1 MKKNIKPNKKNIN
14 LGLEILRVL
23 LAFWVLVFHC
33 GEIKSILLR
42 KILIIRA
49 FHVPTF
55 IIISFYFSFKIINN
69 KNIIK
74 IKERFIRLLFP
85 YIIWPLIIWIFNN
98 ILYFL
103 NLINKRLEIR
113 LLIQQLLIGRSLL
126 EVLWYQFNVIFI
138 TIIFVIISFLFH
150 NKFLF
155 ILQIISLLSYMMQYS
170 YYNYIF
176 FNRFKNY
183 ICLSIGLI
191 INILPIAVTGFC
203 LSSIELIQ
211 LFNKNSLNA
220 VFLSFLSLFIVQKY
234 DIFCNFKG
242 FFYQGILMNISSILV
257 FIIFSQI
264 SFTYSMIL
272 IIILLKIIL

>member
-272 IIILLKIIL
+272 IMPYSYT